1 MLCQVRYRNESVS
14 SEEGTPMTN
23 IRCPHCGSPVRLRGT
38 RWECTWCGDF
48 GSLASLSP
56 AQRAKLLHP
65 VQALD
70 CPAAEDLDA
79 GQTRDSLQPTPD
91 YASLEDAVR
100 RWNFSQEEWA
110 CRDLLL
116 AAFPDTACRFSPEAR
131 AGMDTM
137 DLLLSV
143 AETAPDTAIAMMELL
158 LNTAEDHLQQED
170 TARQILGWDCY
181 DLLLREEIQH
191 RLVAKLGRNDRLAR
205 QLFQS
210 AYVGLPQE
218 DLIRACTRLGQPE
231 LQQKL
236 LALLEENP
244 HSHDPVPPD

>member
-1 MLCQVRYRNESVS
+1 
-14 SEEGTPMTN
+14 MTK
-23 IRCPHCGSPVRLRGT
+23 IRCPHCGSPTRLRGT
-38 RWECTWCGDF
+38 GWECTWCGDF

-56 AQRAKLLHP
+56 TQRAKLLQP
-65 VQALD
+65 DQPPD
-70 CPAAEDLDA
+70 RPAAQDPGADQA
-79 GQTRDSLQPTPD
+79 RDSLHTPPD
-91 YASLEDAVR
+91 YAALEDAVC
-100 RWNFSQEEWA
+100 RWNFSQDEWA

-116 AAFPDTACRFSPEAR
+116 AAFPDTARRFTPEAR

-143 AETAPDTAIAMMELL
+143 AETDPDTAIAMLELL
-158 LNTAEDHLQQED
+158 LNTAEGHLQQED

-191 RLVAKLGRNDRLAR
+191 RLVAKLGQDDRLVR

-218 DLIRACTRLGQPE
+218 ELIRACTRLGQPE

-236 LALLEENP
+236 LAMLEENSYP
-244 HSHDPVPPD
+244 HDPIQLG